1 MRTIRSVIAILLLIA
16 VAIIMAANM
25 TPVDLHLIPERFAPG
40 LPTLKSVPVALV
52 IVLALL
58 AGILIGFL
66 MEFARETKHR
76 RRLDQK
82 RREVA
87 SLRDKNAELSSKLED
102 EGDEIAAI
110 RG

>member
-1 MRTIRSVIAILLLIA
+1 MQTIRWVIAILILIA
-16 VAIIMAANM
+16 VMILMAANM
-25 TPVDLHLIPERFAPG
+25 APVELHLIPERFAPG
-40 LPTLKSVPVALV
+40 LPTLPGVPLALIIVVALV
-52 IVLALL
+52 

-76 RRLDQK
+76 RRLSQK

-87 SLRDKNAELSSKLED
+87 SLRDENAILARKLGD
-102 EGDEIAAI
+102 QGDEVAAI

>member
-1 MRTIRSVIAILLLIA
+1 MRTIRTVIALLILLGVMIL
-16 VAIIMAANM
+16 MAANM
-25 TPVDLHLIPERFAPG
+25 TPVELHLIPERFAPG
-40 LPTLKSVPVALV
+40 LPTLPNVPVALI
-52 IVLALL
+52 IVVALL
-58 AGILIGFL
+58 AGIAIGFL

-87 SLRDKNAELSSKLED
+87 SLRDENASMARKLTD
-102 EGDEIAAI
+102 QGDEIAAI